1 MTNRPFGAKLLYP
14 TCWAK
19 NTFCLHIFAQ
29 FLSAHNISKNQT
41 SRSINSRVPYS
52 YASFVSTKKY
62 VRAYIGIRPLFNV
75 PTDSRYVVIQ
85 ESDPKITCIL
95 MIKLAHLFASI
106 RLYLHPAC
114 GAWGKKISH
123 CHTKSPGHPDQM
135 SNKQRGNTRHAA
147 RNT

>member
-1 MTNRPFGAKLLYP
+1 MQNIGRPFGAKLLYP
-14 TCWAK
+14 TSWAK
-19 NTFCLHIFAQ
+19 NTFLHIFAQ

-52 YASFVSTKKY
+52 YASFVSLKKY

-75 PTDSRYVVIQ
+75 PNESRYVVIQ

-95 MIKLAHLFASI
+95 MIKLVHWFASI

-114 GAWGKKISH
+114 RGRKYHTVTQNHLVTLIKGAISKEV
-123 CHTKSPGHPDQM
+123 TTQ
-135 SNKQRGNTRHAA
+135 HAA
-147 RNT
+147 RNTL